1 MPQSQQFGGI
11 GFSADYGMMNPYG
24 YPRPTAEYRPLPVR
38 REVDRV
44 HGKEGADAFFLA
56 PNSSAI
62 FLDETQPVVW
72 LKTTDSA
79 GYATVT
85 GYSISPLQTS
95 DAAVLEVEEPQSVDT
110 FKEDVMTRL
119 DKLERMI
126 EEYAKQP
133 YARPTR
139 EQQFE
144 DTKRANGTG
153 PKPDQKHDR
162 NN

>member
-1 MPQSQQFGGI
+1 MPQSQQFGT
-11 GFSADYGMMNPYG
+11 GMDPFWAPYG
-24 YPRPTAEYRPLPVR
+24 YPRPTAEYRPVPQR
-38 REVDRV
+38 R
-44 HGKEGADAFFLA
+44 EGADAFFLA

-95 DAAVLEVEEPQSVDT
+95 DAAVLEVKEPQSVDT
-110 FKEDVMTRL
+110 FKEDVMARL

-126 EEYAKQP
+126 EENAKQS
-133 YARPTR
+133 YVRPTR

-144 DTKRANGTG
+144 DAKRANGTG

-162 NN
+162 NS